1 MNSRN
6 RPIWGVIAPTLVPGA
21 LAGQAK
27 MFEQAGLEGL
37 FAPQVYGPPFVPLAA
52 AAAVTTRV
60 KLASGIALAFARSP
74 FETAVAAT
82 DLDRISGGRFTLG
95 LGCSIRAWSEGIFGM
110 PYGKPLE
117 HMREV
122 VEIVRLVIAKAHT
135 GELTTYQGKYHRHDF
150 SELQP
155 PPPPVRTDLPVWIAA
170 LRGPLVSLA
179 AEIADGVMG
188 HAIWSIRWATT
199 EGPEAIKRGLDRGG
213 KQRGDIEVNLWPL
226 VAISND
232 REEAINDSRATVAFY
247 GGMAQYEEYFAAHGF
262 RKEAQQLQ
270 EGVKRGDYIGVSP
283 LVPDEM
289 VEAFVSCGTADEVR
303 KKVEPLWDVADS
315 LCPVPAPYGLSGEK
329 VMAYAGAIA
338 STFYG

>member
-1 MNSRN
+1 MRDNK
-6 RPIWGVIAPTLVPGA
+6 RPIWGVITPTVPPGV
-21 LAGQAK
+21 LAGQARLY
-27 MFEQAGLEGL
+27 EQAGIEGL

-74 FETAVAAT
+74 FETAMAAI

-95 LGCSIRAWSEGIFGM
+95 LGCSIRSWSEGFFGM

-122 VEIVRLVIAKAHT
+122 VELIRLIIAKAHT
-135 GELTTYQGKYHRHDF
+135 GELACFEGKYHGHDF

-155 PPPPVRTDLPVWIAA
+155 PSPPLRADVPIWIAG

-188 HAIWSIRWATT
+188 HAIWSTRWATN
-199 EGPEAIKRGLDRGG
+199 EGPEAIKRGLARAG
-213 KQRGDIEVNLWPL
+213 KRRSDIEVNLWPL
-226 VAISND
+226 VMINNVRTD
-232 REEAINDSRATVAFY
+232 AINDSRSTIAFY
-247 GGMAQYEEYFAAHGF
+247 AGMTQYEEYFAAHGF
-262 RKEAQQLQ
+262 RKEAQRLQ
-270 EGVKRGDYIGVSP
+270 EGVKRGDYLGVAH

-289 VEAFVSCGTADEVR
+289 VETFVICGPAAEVR
-303 KKVEPLWDVADS
+303 KRIEPLWDVANS
-315 LCPVPAPYGLSGEK
+315 LCPVPAPYGLPAQK
-329 VMAYAGAIA
+329 VLAYGGAIA